1 MDREGFRNR
10 LKQYKQAREE
20 NPGLK
25 YWEWKDVPKYD
36 EGTDGV
42 DDNSHASGVK
52 TIFTTDGADW
62 RKRPTQEQLDAFY
75 SGNIKRQVQLAEKAG
90 QTITWADPKYTLD
103 EVVVTAKNLKKEKQ
117 LKQDYNNIFDLGITA
132 AGFVPGFGEVADAVD
147 VVNQFRQGNYGD
159 AALSFLA
166 AIIPGVPANIV
177 RKGGNEITRRY
188 LKYVGQNPDK
198 TFAGMKIN
206 PNKLTPLQ
214 KQQLQI
220 LLDNG
225 VDPHYITS
233 KNIDKA
239 LQLREKALFDSAP
252 SNWVYHKP
260 KWDDDLEIME
270 DQLFDLNNAKTVTPE
285 LALYDVAY
293 ETPKDYAINNAYMT
307 LTDDEFSKHLDIGMV
322 RKTNPHAKGTYEHL
336 LNAATNLAKFKKRKG
351 VLSGRDLM
359 SPDVTKHLWNKYEDK
374 ELFAKNVGMHLY
386 GTYQPGDI
394 MSIKSPTYK
403 VPETKS
409 ILFNPSILSDDGK
422 MNIDW
427 NSEDISFAEGG
438 QVEPDP
444 LEVLERSRP
453 KINGI
458 PINDKPLSGTDP
470 LGELYLNLVSGNA
483 VRKAVMN
490 GINGIVRKSFYN
502 NYKDFLKA
510 GWNRHKAY
518 DYASPEIGINVLPGV
533 TKGFDYTIRGA
544 NYTHAAEKFIE

>member
-1 MDREGFRNR
+1 M
-10 LKQYKQAREE
+10 
-20 NPGLK
+20 
-25 YWEWKDVPKYD
+25 
-36 EGTDGV
+36 
-42 DDNSHASGVK
+42 
-52 TIFTTDGADW
+52 
-62 RKRPTQEQLDAFY
+62 
-75 SGNIKRQVQLAEKAG
+75 
-90 QTITWADPKYTLD
+90 
-103 EVVVTAKNLKKEKQ
+103 
-117 LKQDYNNIFDLGITA
+117 
-132 AGFVPGFGEVADAVD
+132 
-147 VVNQFRQGNYGD
+147 
-159 AALSFLA
+159 
-166 AIIPGVPANIV
+166 
-177 RKGGNEITRRY
+177 
-188 LKYVGQNPDK
+188 
-198 TFAGMKIN
+198 
-206 PNKLTPLQ
+206 
-214 KQQLQI
+214 
-220 LLDNG
+220 
-225 VDPHYITS
+225 
-233 KNIDKA
+233 
-239 LQLREKALFDSAP
+239 FDSAP